1 MGYFLLKDDNVMGNA
16 YRLTREH
23 ARAPVANTENEKTLY
38 SDFVAQTDDTWLS
51 YITDLLANAKYQFSL
66 DEMGRILFMPK
77 QEISSLQPVVDFDDG
92 NSSIL
97 YPEISLNRDLYG
109 IPNVVEVL
117 YSKNNEHY
125 YARVVND
132 DANSLT
138 STIAR
143 GREIVYRVSDPD
155 LIGNPTNNQIQEY
168 AEQTLKT
175 QSSLECTVSY
185 THGYYPVRIG
195 DCVRLNYKKAGMT
208 DIKAKIISQT
218 IKCEPGCPVTEKATF
233 TTKLWR

>member
-1 MGYFLLKDDNVMGNA
+1 MGNA

-138 STIAR
+138 STITR

-175 QSSLECTVSY
+175 QSSLEY
-185 THGYYPVRIG
+185 
-195 DCVRLNYKKAGMT
+195 
-208 DIKAKIISQT
+208 
-218 IKCEPGCPVTEKATF
+218 E
-233 TTKLWR
+233 